1 MWRADGENGGGSGGW
16 LLLLDHPA
24 LLVALAVTVLVLLLI
39 TGTTAWVITRRL
51 RGSAVVGRGLL
62 QLKAQGLPPGPGRE
76 LATLRLSLEQ
86 ATDYTARSVALAQ
99 QAGRPVGDLPALT
112 RRLLGVRS
120 ALDGELA
127 LLEREPDPARLR
139 TVLPAARAR
148 TEEVTAAATRIRNAL
163 GQVEAADTGAE
174 MAALT
179 DDVATEVNAL
189 QAGVTSLR
197 GLGGAGV

>member
-1 MWRADGENGGGSGGW
+1 MWRADGEGGGGSGGW

-24 LLVALAVTVLVLLLI
+24 LLVALAVVVLVLLLI
-39 TGTTAWVITRRL
+39 AATTAWVIARRV
-51 RGSAVVGRGLL
+51 RRSVVVGRGLL

-148 TEEVTAAATRIRNAL
+148 TEEVTAAATRIRNTL

-197 GLGGAGV
+197 GLGGAGA

>member
-1 MWRADGENGGGSGGW
+1 M
-16 LLLLDHPA
+16 
-24 LLVALAVTVLVLLLI
+24 TVLVLLLI
-39 TGTTAWVITRRL
+39 TATTAWVITRRL
-51 RGSAVVGRGLL
+51 RRSAVVGRGLL

-163 GQVEAADTGAE
+163 GQVEAADTGVD
-174 MAALT
+174 MDALT
-179 DDVATEVNAL
+179 ADVSTEVNAL
-189 QAGVTSLR
+189 QAGVASLR
-197 GLGGAGV
+197 GLGGTGA

>member
-1 MWRADGENGGGSGGW
+1 MRQADGDGGGWW
-16 LLLLDHPA
+16 LLLNHPGA
-24 LLVALAVTVLVLLLI
+24 LAALAVAVLVLVLIAAI
-39 TGTTAWVITRRL
+39 TGWVIVRRL
-51 RGSAVVGRGLL
+51 RRSGVFGRGLL
-62 QLKAQGLPPGPGRE
+62 QLRAQGLPAGPGRE
-76 LATLRLSLEQ
+76 LAALRLSLEQ
-86 ATDYTARSVALAQ
+86 ATDYTAKSVALAQ

-163 GQVEAADTGAE
+163 GQVEAADTGAD
-174 MAALT
+174 MDALT
-179 DDVATEVNAL
+179 ADVSTEVNAL
-189 QAGVTSLR
+189 QAGVASLR
-197 GLGGAGV
+197 GLGGTGV